1 LTWGEKASANSLI
14 SCYYINKEQYQTYI
28 GSSLKEID
36 SKLRNLPNMRSAE
49 TWIAPFD
56 DKDGIIKFHWP
67 HYSEMKGKMV
77 EVIPIIQPQI
87 PKSTEV
93 VLWQAVEQGAIVWIK
108 VIPCFHF
115 SLITV

>member
-1 LTWGEKASANSLI
+1 
-14 SCYYINKEQYQTYI
+14 
-28 GSSLKEID
+28 
-36 SKLRNLPNMRSAE
+36 MRSAE
-49 TWIAPFD
+49 TCIAPFD
-56 DKDGIIKFHWP
+56 DEDGTIKFHWP

-77 EVIPIIQPQI
+77 EVVPIIQPQI